1 MTYRR
6 GFKAEAE
13 RIALEAR
20 AELGLSA
27 TDALDV
33 TALATHLEIPVLA
46 MSSLCASDGT
56 SGFLDVLRFREQES
70 FSALTLFT
78 GTARLIVHNDSHH
91 PHRQSSNIAHEL
103 SHCLLEHPP
112 APLVSDTGCRY
123 WNPKFE
129 AEADWLGAALLV
141 PRDGGLCLA
150 KRGWDLD
157 RIAEHYNVSEPL
169 CRWRLQQTG
178 VIKQVERLARLAPRV

>member
-13 RIALEAR
+13 RIALDAR

-27 TDALDV
+27 MDALDV
-33 TALATHLEIPVLA
+33 FALATQLEIPVLA
-46 MSSLCASDGT
+46 MSVLASSDGRC
-56 SGFLDVLRFREQES
+56 GFLEIFRVREQES

-91 PHRQSSNIAHEL
+91 PHRRSSNIAHEI

-112 APLVSDTGCRY
+112 APLVSDAGCRY
-123 WNPKFE
+123 WNP
-129 AEADWLGAALLV
+129 
-141 PRDGGLCLA
+141 
-150 KRGWDLD
+150 
-157 RIAEHYNVSEPL
+157 
-169 CRWRLQQTG
+169 Q
-178 VIKQVERLARLAPRV
+178 